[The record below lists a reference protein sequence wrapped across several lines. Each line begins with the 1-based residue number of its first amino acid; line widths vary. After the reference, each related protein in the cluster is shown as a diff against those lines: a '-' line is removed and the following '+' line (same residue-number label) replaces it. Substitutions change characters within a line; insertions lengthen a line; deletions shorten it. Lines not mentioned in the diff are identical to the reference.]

1 MRLAGRVALITGAGS
16 GVGQGA
22 AAMFSQEGANIA
34 MLDVNAPGME
44 ETRKRVEKAGRK
56 ALVIQQDVGDT
67 AASPDAVRR
76 VVQTWG
82 AVHILVNCAGVAV
95 VKPFLDVTEAEYD
108 AVQSTNIR
116 GMYFLSQAAAH
127 ARSLC
132 AHR

>member
-1 MRLAGRVALITGAGS
+1 MRGHLRWQVTPMRLSGRVALITGAGS

-67 AASPDAVRR
+67 P
-76 VVQTWG
+76 QPG
-82 AVHILVNCAGVAV
+82 PEG
-95 VKPFLDVTEAEYD
+95 
-108 AVQSTNIR
+108 
-116 GMYFLSQAAAH
+116 
-127 ARSLC
+127 
-132 AHR
+132 